1 MALTDPMPD
10 AIENMFLGQSMLMQ
24 QLIQPKEPSAASSYT
39 CDISST
45 ELSSY
50 TSRLKEVISSAATA
64 SRETGPKG
72 TLPVG
77 GGTLARKRK
86 REEDMVASQAI
97 EQTVIINS
105 SEAQDEAQQLVPVEA
120 TLETYFKLIHPW
132 IPVLHPATFLRR
144 AREPNRPEGIS
155 LIIKAI
161 TVVASPYVPDNIES
175 VHPAILNRNIAQLR
189 QDVIA
194 SAIESG
200 TKEAIQALI
209 LLAFDSVKRG
219 FSGSPWSV
227 IANICR
233 KIDELQLNSEEKT
246 EKDSIGVL
254 FSKPPAP
261 LDPPIAWIEVEER
274 RRIFWG
280 AFLLDRFCS
289 IVTGFVANS
298 PFSSIRLLLD
308 SLTNEQLSSEYR
320 K

>member
-1 MALTDPMPD
+1 MPCAD

-24 QLIQPKEPSAASSYT
+24 QFIQPKESSAASSYN
-39 CDISST
+39 CDISSS

-50 TSRLKEVISSAATA
+50 TSRLKEVISSAANV
-64 SRETGPKG
+64 SRETEPKG
-72 TLPVG
+72 PLPVG

-86 REEDMVASQAI
+86 RDEEMITNQAI
-97 EQTVIINS
+97 KQAAITNS
-105 SEAQDEAQQLVPVEA
+105 SEVQDETRQLVPVEA

-132 IPVLHPATFLRR
+132 IPVLHPATFLQR

-161 TVVASPYVPDNIES
+161 TVVASPYIPDNVQS
-175 VHPAILNRNIAQLR
+175 VHPAVLNRYMAQLR

-246 EKDSIGVL
+246 EKDSMGVL
-254 FSKPPAP
+254 FSQPPAH

-289 IVTGFVANS
+289 IVTGFVADS
-298 PFSSIRLLLD
+298 PSSICLSLD
-308 SLTNEQLSSEYR
+308 
-320 K
+320 